1 MMRLRF
7 LLVGAC
13 VGAGCGAQISAGN
26 DDLASLDASNTPDDT
41 GAPSCT
47 ERAVYLNFDG
57 QALHQGP
64 SDAITNHA
72 GWMQAPEGR
81 APPYRIA
88 SADRAAT
95 IQAIVDGV
103 RARLDKLSIT
113 VVTTRPAQGPYV
125 MIVLGGTS
133 GMVGS
138 KFGAAVNQLDC
149 GDAVP
154 SDVAWIA
161 DTVPAPVHVINS
173 AIAAIGFGLGLTATN
188 DASDCMC
195 GWDNQCRADNTV
207 ACTLGSA
214 IARDPAARQT
224 CAGVTTQDEAA
235 TLRAAFC
242 H

>member
-13 VGAGCGAQISAGN
+13 VGAGCGAQISAGGE
-26 DDLASLDASNTPDDT
+26 DLASLDAATSPDDT
-41 GAPSCT
+41 APLCT
-47 ERAVYLNFDG
+47 ERVIYLNFDG

-72 GWMQAPEGR
+72 GWMQLPEST
-81 APPYRIA
+81 APPYHNT
-88 SADRAAT
+88 SANRAVE
-95 IQAIVDGV
+95 IQTIVDGV
-103 RARLDKLSIT
+103 RAELDKLSIT

-125 MIVLGGTS
+125 MIVLGGTARI
-133 GMVGS
+133 VGS
-138 KFGAAVNQLDC
+138 RFGGAVNQLDC

-161 DTVPAPVHVINS
+161 DSVAPPVHVINS

-188 DASDCMC
+188 DPSDCMC

-242 H
+242 R